1 MTVSPSLQLVRLADE
16 LRALSNAGLMF
27 TQDPY
32 QIERY
37 HRIVEIAAE
46 LLSLAHAD
54 SAAEIHA
61 LFLEDMTYATP
72 YSVVDTAIF
81 DEMGRILLIQRS
93 DTALWALPGGACE
106 IGESPSTAARREAW
120 EETEVVVEIDGLVG
134 VFDARHT
141 GTATLHHLYILLF
154 AAHVVG
160 GTPRVTRETLDIR
173 WFAPTDIPWDAL
185 HGHHGARIEQALR
198 WHNDPLSAAYFD
210 REAWAPKATFQHEH
224 RG

>member
-1 MTVSPSLQLVRLADE
+1 MTLSPSLHLVRLADE

-37 HRIVEIAAE
+37 HRIVEISAE
-46 LLSLAHAD
+46 LTSLAHAD
-54 SAAEIHA
+54 TAAEIHA
-61 LFLEDMTYATP
+61 LFLEDMNYVTP

-81 DEMGRILLIQRS
+81 NNEGQILLIQRS

-106 IGESPSTAARREAW
+106 IGEAPSTAARREAW
-120 EETEVVVEIDGLVG
+120 EESELVVEIDGLIG

-141 GTATLHHLYILLF
+141 TTATVHHLYILLF
-154 AAHVVG
+154 AAHVIK

-173 WFAPTDIPWDAL
+173 WFPPADIPWDAL
-185 HGHHGARIEQALR
+185 HGHHAERIEQALHWR
-198 WHNDPLSAAYFD
+198 AEPLGAAYFE
-210 REAWAPKATFQHEH
+210 REVWEPKATFQHEH
-224 RG
+224 NK